1 MLTSLTCEI
10 SRATA
15 KTSTPSTSSKDH
27 RFLSFLGGGTLY
39 SAHFQL
45 LLLLLLPLLFFAPG
59 EAIRLPF
66 QRSAYLTGH

>member
-1 MLTSLTCEI
+1 M
-10 SRATA
+10 
-15 KTSTPSTSSKDH
+15 
-27 RFLSFLGGGTLY
+27 SFLGGGTLY